1 MLSSLAI
8 SAQTT
13 LTEGFYRVQNHI
25 SKRYLYVRDCTGD
38 ISSLGADMG
47 SIELWLG
54 QENAI
59 SDPSCIMY
67 FSKHSSAW
75 DIQSQATG
83 VYELT
88 GHYMTISLF
97 AGGYTVYNSGQY
109 LYDITKN
116 NTTPRGKLGAKTDKE
131 MSGYTGYK
139 VWDVLPVNSAT
150 DQYFGLKPTI
160 SASGAYYTTFY
171 ADFAFTPQSENTK
184 VWCVTTVD
192 KKNGIAVIKQMN
204 GTIPRSQPVIIQ
216 SSSPEPSKNRVDLA
230 NAGGTAPS
238 ANKLTGVYFS
248 NGDRSF
254 EVHTGDPAYV
264 EWNPQTMRLL
274 GKDSNGKLAFT
285 NNPADLVQTEI
296 DPGTGTWRDAKV
308 IPHNQAYLK
317 VEAGCPATLQI
328 MTEEEYNAYI
338 ASQQTFTL
346 TYKVDGEVYKKYT
359 MKAGDAI
366 TPEPAPTKTGYTF
379 SGWSDIPKVMPAQDI
394 TISGTFSINSYKLTY
409 LVDDQQYKQ
418 YTVKYGETI
427 TPEAAPTKTG
437 YTFSGWSNLPTTMP
451 DHDVTVSGSFTVNSY
466 TLTYMVDGAV
476 YKTFTLNYGTP
487 ITPEVAP
494 TKEGYTFSG
503 WSEIPTAMP
512 DHDVTITGSFSINS
526 YTIIYLYEGTVV
538 NRVTLEYD
546 EEIPEYTYAP
556 ESTQE
561 MEYTFLE
568 WLEDGVSFTLTRMPD
583 RDVVLTASV
592 DSTPTDIRTITQTSA
607 SPVIFDLNGRR
618 VTTMKPGTLY
628 LVNGKKYLH
637 K

>member
-88 GHYMTISLF
+88 GHYMTISPF

-328 MTEEEYNAYI
+328 MTEEEYSAYI

-394 TISGTFSINSYKLTY
+394 TISGTFSIKSYKLTY
-409 LVDDQQYKQ
+409 LVDGQQYKQ

-512 DHDVTITGSFSINS
+512 DHDVTITGSFTINS

>member
-88 GHYMTISLF
+88 GHYMTISPF

-409 LVDDQQYKQ
+409 LVDGQQYKQ

-512 DHDVTITGSFSINS
+512 DHDVTITGSFTINS

>member
-88 GHYMTISLF
+88 GHYMTISPF

-248 NGDRSF
+248 NGERSF

-328 MTEEEYNAYI
+328 MTEEEYSAYI

-409 LVDDQQYKQ
+409 LVDGQQYKQ

-512 DHDVTITGSFSINS
+512 DHDVTITGSFTINS

>member
-1 MLSSLAI
+1 M
-8 SAQTT
+8 
-13 LTEGFYRVQNHI
+13 
-25 SKRYLYVRDCTGD
+25 
-38 ISSLGADMG
+38 
-47 SIELWLG
+47 
-54 QENAI
+54 
-59 SDPSCIMY
+59 
-67 FSKHSSAW
+67 
-75 DIQSQATG
+75 
-83 VYELT
+83 
-88 GHYMTISLF
+88 
-97 AGGYTVYNSGQY
+97 
-109 LYDITKN
+109 
-116 NTTPRGKLGAKTDKE
+116 
-131 MSGYTGYK
+131 
-139 VWDVLPVNSAT
+139 
-150 DQYFGLKPTI
+150 
-160 SASGAYYTTFY
+160 
-171 ADFAFTPQSENTK
+171 
-184 VWCVTTVD
+184 
-192 KKNGIAVIKQMN
+192 
-204 GTIPRSQPVIIQ
+204 
-216 SSSPEPSKNRVDLA
+216 
-230 NAGGTAPS
+230 
-238 ANKLTGVYFS
+238 
-248 NGDRSF
+248 
-254 EVHTGDPAYV
+254 
-264 EWNPQTMRLL
+264 
-274 GKDSNGKLAFT
+274 
-285 NNPADLVQTEI
+285 
-296 DPGTGTWRDAKV
+296 
-308 IPHNQAYLK
+308 PHNQAYLK

-366 TPEPAPTKTGYTF
+366 TPEP
-379 SGWSDIPKVMPAQDI
+379 
-394 TISGTFSINSYKLTY
+394 
-409 LVDDQQYKQ
+409 
-418 YTVKYGETI
+418 
-427 TPEAAPTKTG
+427 APTKTG

-512 DHDVTITGSFSINS
+512 DHDVTITGSFTINS

-592 DSTPTDIRTITQTSA
+592 DSIPTDIRTITQTSA

>member
-285 NNPADLVQTEI
+285 NNPSELVQTEI

-366 TPEPAPTKTGYTF
+366 TPEP
-379 SGWSDIPKVMPAQDI
+379 
-394 TISGTFSINSYKLTY
+394 
-409 LVDDQQYKQ
+409 
-418 YTVKYGETI
+418 
-427 TPEAAPTKTG
+427 APTKTG

>member
-409 LVDDQQYKQ
+409 LVDGQQYKQ